1 MTDAL
6 ILLPVLLQGFVA
18 ILLMFTWQRSE
29 YHRTISIIGN
39 TISVVLASFLFAHVY
54 QNGATSLQAG
64 SWAAPYGITFIADLL
79 SASVLLL
86 SQITGL
92 AVSWFTTPEIIGQ
105 RQKFGY
111 FAIFHFL
118 LMGLAGAFIA
128 GDLFNLY
135 VWFELIII
143 SSFVL
148 LTLGGKRM
156 QIEGAVKYFTLNML
170 ASIIFLTAIALLY
183 GATGTLNLAE
193 LSQVVPQLENQNYV
207 QLVGIIFF
215 TGFGIK
221 AGVFPLYF
229 WLPASYHAPPT
240 PISAIFAGL
249 LTKVG
254 IYALIRVFTLVFVVQ
269 GFNQQLILWTA
280 VLTIFFGGIGALV
293 QKNIL
298 KAFAYLIVC
307 HIGYMI
313 AGLGLG
319 TEEGIAGSVYY
330 MFHDIIAK
338 TNLFLI
344 AGMMIRMCGTAELA
358 KMGGLLNRYPKYVLL
373 FAITLFSLIGIPP
386 LSGFWPKIYLF
397 QAAFLAQNPWV
408 NAGMIAAF
416 IFATFITLLVL
427 IRIWNRAIASQADE
441 SQEAKWLE
449 TCSNVERKSYWI
461 PVAFLSVVTLFLGFG
476 AEFVGQI
483 TQRIAQELLN
493 PSDYIR
499 AVGLI
504 LHQ

>member
-6 ILLPVLLQGFVA
+6 ILLPVLLQGFIA

-29 YHRTISIIGN
+29 YHRTISISGN
-39 TISVVLASFLFAHVY
+39 LISVVLAALLFAHVY
-54 QNGATSLQAG
+54 QNGATSMQAG

-86 SQITGL
+86 SQIAGL
-92 AVSWFTTPEIIGQ
+92 AVSWFTTPQTIGQ
-105 RQKFGY
+105 RQRFGY

-170 ASIIFLTAIALLY
+170 ASIVFLTAIALLY

-193 LSQVVPQLENQNYV
+193 LSQVVPKLANQNYV

-254 IYALIRVFTLVFVVQ
+254 IYALIRVFTLVFAVQ

-280 VLTIFFGGIGALV
+280 ALTIFFGGIGALV

-319 TEEGIAGSVYY
+319 TEAGIAGSVYY
-330 MFHDIIAK
+330 MFHDIVAK

-344 AGMMIRMCGTAELA
+344 AGLMIRMCDTAELT
-358 KMGGLLNRYPKYVLL
+358 KMGGLLNRYPKYVFL
-373 FAITLFSLIGIPP
+373 FAITFFSLIGIPP

-397 QAAFLAQNPWV
+397 QAAFSSPNPWV
-408 NAGMIAAF
+408 SAGMIAAL
-416 IFATFITLLVL
+416 IFATFITLIIL
-427 IRIWNRAIASQADE
+427 IRIWNQAIASENQKSE
-441 SQEAKWLE
+441 TPSWLE
-449 TCSNVERKSYWI
+449 NLPLGERKSYWM
-461 PVAFLSVVTLFLGFG
+461 PVVLLSAVTLFLGFG
-476 AEFVGQI
+476 AEYIGQI
-483 TQRIAQELLN
+483 TQRIAHELLH
-493 PSDYIR
+493 PEDYIR

-504 LHQ
+504 LHK